1 MNPSTTPLPPD
12 LQQLA
17 DGLAVVEREMGVL
30 IRDLS
35 DEELNWQARPGLSWS
50 IAQVLDHLN
59 VAGRVY
65 LDRMEPV
72 IAAASAERLPRRGP
86 IAPGAFSRWFIRSLE
101 PSSTRRLPAPKKIV
115 PASTGRK
122 ADLWPEFQ
130 RMHARAIGLMERAAG
145 LDLNR
150 IRFTNPFIPIW
161 RVTLGTGFRVLET
174 HERRHLGQAQRV
186 REAAGFPG

>member
-1 MNPSTTPLPPD
+1 MSPPLPPD

-17 DGLAVVEREMGVL
+17 DGLTAVEREMGEL

-35 DEELNWQARPGLSWS
+35 DEAFNWRPEGGKTWS
-50 IAQVLDHLN
+50 LAQVIDHLN
-59 VAGRVY
+59 AGGREY

-72 IAAASAERLPRRGP
+72 IAAASPERLPRRGP
-86 IAPGAFSRWFIRSLE
+86 IAPGAFSRWFLRTLD
-101 PSSTRRLPAPKKIV
+101 PSSRRRLPAPKKIV
-115 PASTGRK
+115 PASTGQK

-130 RMHARAIGLMERAAG
+130 RMHARAATLMERAAG

-150 IRFTNPFIPIW
+150 IRFTNPFLPIW
-161 RVTLGTGFRVLET
+161 RPTVGTGFRVLET
-174 HERRHLGQAQRV
+174 HERRHLGQARRI

>member
-1 MNPSTTPLPPD
+1 MSRSTPLPPD

-17 DGLAVVEREMGVL
+17 DGLAAVERDLGEL

-35 DEELNWQARPGLSWS
+35 DEAFNWQPEAGRAWS
-50 IAQVLDHLN
+50 IAQVLDHLI
-59 VAGRVY
+59 VAGRLY
-65 LDRMEPV
+65 LDRMEPA
-72 IAAASAERLPRRGP
+72 IAEASPERQPRRGP

-122 ADLWPEFQ
+122 AELWPEFQ
-130 RMHARAIGLMERAAG
+130 RMHARAVELMARAAG
-145 LDLNR
+145 LELNR
-150 IRFTNPFIPIW
+150 IRFTNPFLPVW
-161 RVTLGTGFRVLET
+161 RVTLGTGFRILET

-186 REAAGFPG
+186 CATAGFPG